1 MLPAVPKPD
10 RTLAAFGRNVRHL
23 REQSGLSQEK
33 LAAKADLDRSF
44 LSGIE
49 SGTRNPG
56 VLTVTKLAKAL
67 GVTGATLMEGVGA

>member
-10 RTLAAFGRNVRHL
+10 RTLAAFGRNVLQL
-23 REQSGLSQEK
+23 RTKSGLSQEK
-33 LAAKADLDRSF
+33 LAAKANLDRSF

-56 VLTVTKLAKAL
+56 VLTVAKLAKAL
-67 GVTGATLMEGVGA
+67 GVTAAKLMEDVP

>member
-1 MLPAVPKPD
+1 MLPVVPKPD
-10 RTLAAFGRNVRHL
+10 RTLAAFGRNVRQL
-23 REQSGLSQEK
+23 RDKSGLSQEK
-33 LAAKADLDRSF
+33 LAAKAGLDRSF

-67 GVTGATLMEGVGA
+67 GVTAAQLMEDVP